1 VVIERKLVYD
11 LHSLHWSFQTR
22 WTIEMSMSAFK
33 VAMDVYVS
41 YKFGGLLTGTSAVN
55 AAQLS
60 TAGISQHS
68 G

>member
-1 VVIERKLVYD
+1 
-11 LHSLHWSFQTR
+11 
-22 WTIEMSMSAFK
+22 MSMSAFK